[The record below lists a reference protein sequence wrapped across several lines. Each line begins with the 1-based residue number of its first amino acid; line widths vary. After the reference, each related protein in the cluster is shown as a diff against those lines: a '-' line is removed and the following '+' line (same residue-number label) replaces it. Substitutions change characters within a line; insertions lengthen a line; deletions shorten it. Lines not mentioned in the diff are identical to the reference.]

1 MQKISIRTGNTK
13 DSVKRAIAAINRW
26 GKKGNITACINYDAS
41 KINPNNPKTY
51 PLQIQTGDVRFYIT
65 DVSAGYRGIGP
76 LGTIE
81 ILKALDI
88 PVNDQEIFSCSY
100 KEYKLYKEENIMKYS
115 EVAAKWWKDRLLET
129 DFSKYNNGE
138 KSDTSDILSKLA
150 VARAKYANV
159 SEESLNEFVKKLSN
173 EIENEI
179 EHYGNTSLCSDYGPT
194 DLLLKV
200 ANYCNVPVELFP
212 WKTIMRI
219 TRSEISVYVNG
230 KKEVIFKV

>member
-1 MQKISIRTGNTK
+1 
-13 DSVKRAIAAINRW
+13 
-26 GKKGNITACINYDAS
+26 
-41 KINPNNPKTY
+41 
-51 PLQIQTGDVRFYIT
+51 
-65 DVSAGYRGIGP
+65 
-76 LGTIE
+76 
-81 ILKALDI
+81 
-88 PVNDQEIFSCSY
+88 
-100 KEYKLYKEENIMKYS
+100 MKYS
-115 EVAAKWWKDRLLET
+115 EVAAKWWKDRLLGT
-129 DFSKYNNGE
+129 DSSKYNNGE

-150 VARAKYANV
+150 VAKAKYANV

-219 TRSEISVYVNG
+219 ARSEISVYVNG